1 MKICLNRLLNRNS
14 FLAYLETDKE
24 LSWMEFMNDFTEVT
38 TRVTNSFIYVNLSLT
53 DLSIYLLSTHLSPE
67 NYVNENT

>member
-1 MKICLNRLLNRNS
+1 
-14 FLAYLETDKE
+14 
-24 LSWMEFMNDFTEVT
+24 MEFMNDFTEVT